1 MSLATDLQ
9 DDIGELLDDPDVGR
23 DITITRDVPGTYDP
37 EDGSVVE
44 TAPLTWKTRGLLLNY
59 NDALV
64 NGEDIKRGDRRLY
77 VKIKNTTYVA
87 AIGDKVDVKTA
98 VLTVVNFKT
107 IELTATTIVYIL
119 QVRQ

>member
-44 TAPLTWKTRGLLLNY
+44 AASLTWKTRGLLLNY